1 MTAKKSATRS
11 KALAPRALVPFAH
24 VADVSRSVEF
34 YTKFGFTLGGS
45 LKNAEGVLE
54 WAVVEHGGA
63 QVMFAR
69 AAAPVVAEQQAV
81 LLYVYYDD
89 VSAARDAL
97 MHAGIDVSELTT
109 PPHSPRGEFRVDDPD
124 GYAIIVTHT

>member
-1 MTAKKSATRS
+1 MTAKKSKS
-11 KALAPRALVPFAH
+11 ALAPRALVPMAH
-24 VADVSRSVEF
+24 VADVRRSVDF

-45 LKNAEGVLE
+45 VKGSGESLD
-54 WAVVEHGGA
+54 WAVVEHDGA

-69 AAAPVVAEQQAV
+69 ATAPVMAEQQAV
-81 LLYVYYDD
+81 LLYVYYAD
-89 VSAARDAL
+89 VAAAHAAL
-97 MHAGIDVSELTT
+97 MAAGIDVSEITT